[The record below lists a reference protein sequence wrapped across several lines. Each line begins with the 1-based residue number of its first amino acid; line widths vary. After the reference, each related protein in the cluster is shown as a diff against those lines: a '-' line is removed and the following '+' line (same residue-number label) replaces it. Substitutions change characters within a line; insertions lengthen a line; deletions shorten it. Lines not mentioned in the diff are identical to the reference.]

1 MSDQFDLDTMD
12 LSRQQRAELGSPLDE
27 YSDIFSAGPDDLGR
41 TGIVKHQI
49 DTGSQPPIKQAPR
62 RVPMHQQETVRQHVE
77 EMLQHGVVRPSISPW
92 AAPIVL
98 VRKKDGTTRFCMD
111 YRKLNDVTRKDAYPL
126 PRIDDTL
133 DALAGAQVFTTLD
146 LASGYWQVEMDAA
159 DREKTAFTT
168 RHGLFEFQVMP
179 FGLCNAPGTFQRL
192 MEFVLAGLQWQT
204 CLVYLDDVI
213 VYGRDFDEHLER
225 LKQVFERFRQ
235 AGLKLKPS
243 KCFLLRPSVPYL
255 GHVISAQGVNTD
267 PDKIEAVRQWPVP
280 SKVTDVL

>member
-1 MSDQFDLDTMD
+1 
-12 LSRQQRAELGSPLDE
+12 
-27 YSDIFSAGPDDLGR
+27 
-41 TGIVKHQI
+41 
-49 DTGSQPPIKQAPR
+49 
-62 RVPMHQQETVRQHVE
+62 MHQQETVRQHVE
-77 EMLQHGVVRPSISPW
+77 EMLQHGVVRPSTSPW

-98 VRKKDGTTRFCMD
+98 VRKKDGTTRFCVD

-192 MEFVLAGLQWQT
+192 MEFVLPNQPRRRYK
-204 CLVYLDDVI
+204 V
-213 VYGRDFDEHLER
+213 
-225 LKQVFERFRQ
+225 
-235 AGLKLKPS
+235 
-243 KCFLLRPSVPYL
+243 SV
-255 GHVISAQGVNTD
+255 
-267 PDKIEAVRQWPVP
+267 K
-280 SKVTDVL
+280 